1 MCDWPGQ
8 AGGLWTR
15 VHGAAHEYYLSLSEC
30 PTVLSLPRPNH
41 SRQAE
46 AQKFW
51 HLSNP
56 AHSLS
61 QGSLQLQFT
70 LVSLCL
76 SRKVPEMEIILDPS
90 ICTTSHSC
98 FGSLSPTRP
107 RNR

>member
-1 MCDWPGQ
+1 MIGQ
-8 AGGLWTR
+8 ARLEVPGIGSTVQPMHTVCHYR
-15 VHGAAHEYYLSLSEC
+15 NV
-30 PTVLSLPRPNH
+30 PVLSLPRPNH

-70 LVSLCL
+70 LMSLCL

-98 FGSLSPTRP
+98 SGSLGPPRP